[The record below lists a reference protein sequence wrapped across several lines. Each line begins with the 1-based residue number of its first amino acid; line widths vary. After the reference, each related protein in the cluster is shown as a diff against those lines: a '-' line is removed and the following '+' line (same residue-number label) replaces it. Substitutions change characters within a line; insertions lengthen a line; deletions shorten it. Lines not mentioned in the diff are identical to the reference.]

1 MAGRVTEKRKKENK
15 NKMALEP
22 CGINQHDELHLNSF
36 FFFYPPLKVCVADQ
50 ILANI
55 IYRFDDQYFLT
66 SKTGLYL
73 KDLRTASDRHYRYA
87 P

>member
-1 MAGRVTEKRKKENK
+1 MLQTE
-15 NKMALEP
+15 
-22 CGINQHDELHLNSF
+22 
-36 FFFYPPLKVCVADQ
+36 

-73 KDLRTASDRHYRYA
+73 KDLRTASEHPVQGCVDKHLSA
-87 P
+87 PGLPLEKISVSRGEAKTFGKFSPAERPGNSL